1 MKLIKSMLALAAALS
16 ISYLPASVSANDN
29 ISVQNTSNLSILIP
43 KNIDM
48 GNADSAS
55 FSVQAKGKLNDI
67 DIVTVSADK
76 EVAMKR
82 AGDEYYLNTATV
94 DFSAQWRGSDLN
106 PDTYIEKTGT
116 ITFSEKKVGTYTG
129 KLNFTVTHKET
140 FNISYDSV
148 GGVMPVEYPT
158 YYFSDEGLD
167 SLPVPTKDNSKFL
180 GWGETIEYTLGDYW
194 EIGEGGSLL
203 VSDKYAGAN
212 SGPQPKAPEGLFP
225 IYREITFSLEN
236 EAILSFLYEWTRFE
250 YRGSAVG
257 GEFYLY
263 QNENLI
269 DQFVP
274 NDYSGTEEYTK
285 TLGSGDYQIIFV
297 GYTTSSGTTNTEGVT
312 ETVRNFNVVSL
323 PLLDSIPKGSTGDKN
338 LSAVWEPAVIYSIS
352 YDPAGGTMP
361 DEYPTYYYSEEGL
374 DYLPVPAKDNSKFL
388 GWGESIEYTLG
399 DYWEI
404 GEDGD
409 LLVSDLYAGANSGPQ
424 PKAPEIAGVKPLY
437 RGITFSV
444 ESEAMLSFS
453 FDYERNISEV
463 TSTEG
468 GGKFYLYK
476 DETLIDEFTPSGTG
490 ELIKGTMDYSKN
502 LDAGNYQIIFEG
514 YVELIGT
521 KQGVT
526 ETVRDFNVVS
536 LPLLDSIPKGSTGDK
551 KLSAVWE
558 PAVTYSISYDP
569 AGGTMPAVYP
579 TEYTTDKNVTLP
591 TPVKEGYKFLGWTDT
606 PYFEPSYSYGWEI
619 SEDGSYTS
627 TAGEQTLN
635 FRFWLTEPQ
644 TLQFEYVYEP
654 TDGAYSDPYY
664 ELEMDNS
671 SIKHESLDN
680 VLNPTT
686 FTYELE
692 PGEYTLYFWS
702 GSGTSTISNVVFY
715 GDLFTSIPKGTSG
728 DLNLTAVWERIELS
742 NILETGAR
750 FSENIPEGVTNI
762 LFTDEIAPEGIEAVD
777 VSAAQDKGIV
787 AWLDGTTWKV
797 STQRNTVQIIANT
810 NCSRLFENAA
820 SLTSIDGLENIDFS
834 SVVYAEYMFSGCTDL
849 TSVPLEEMD
858 LSNVRYA
865 AYMFKD
871 CRSLDG
877 TMTLNLPKAGNSETG
892 YRITGIFEGAST
904 NDGTILLVTGEDD
917 SFTSAAVSTRTE
929 PESKNY
935 GVYLKIKDSYFT
947 VDPESLEGVL
957 ENDSPTK
964 ITVTFSLKYGSLLY
978 CYDPNDIHIGIQVES
993 TDSEVI
999 LIDGADFWMMQEG
1012 VAAIVGTVTDADGTE
1027 YVRSCEITVTK
1038 G

>member
-16 ISYLPASVSANDN
+16 ISYLPASVSANDD

-43 KNIDM
+43 KNIDL

-55 FSVQAKGKLNDI
+55 FSVQAKGELNDH
-67 DIVTVSADK
+67 DVVTVSADK
-76 EVAMKR
+76 EIAMRR

-94 DFSAQWRGSDLN
+94 DFSAEWDGNDLN
-106 PDTYIEKTGT
+106 SDTYVEKTGT
-116 ITFSEKKVGTYTG
+116 ITFNEKKVGIYTG
-129 KLNFTVTHKET
+129 NLNFTVTHKET

-148 GGVMPVEYPT
+148 GGVMPEEYPT
-158 YYFSDEGLD
+158 FYFSDEGLD
-167 SLPVPTKDNSKFL
+167 S
-180 GWGETIEYTLGDYW
+180 
-194 EIGEGGSLL
+194 
-203 VSDKYAGAN
+203 
-212 SGPQPKAPEGLFP
+212 
-225 IYREITFSLEN
+225 
-236 EAILSFLYEWTRFE
+236 
-250 YRGSAVG
+250 
-257 GEFYLY
+257 
-263 QNENLI
+263 
-269 DQFVP
+269 
-274 NDYSGTEEYTK
+274 
-285 TLGSGDYQIIFV
+285 
-297 GYTTSSGTTNTEGVT
+297 
-312 ETVRNFNVVSL
+312 
-323 PLLDSIPKGSTGDKN
+323 
-338 LSAVWEPAVIYSIS
+338 
-352 YDPAGGTMP
+352 
-361 DEYPTYYYSEEGL
+361 
-374 DYLPVPAKDNSKFL
+374 LPVPAKDNSKFL
-388 GWGESIEYTLG
+388 GWGEPIEYTLG

-551 KLSAVWE
+551 NLSAVWEPAVTYLISYDPTGGKMPAEYPTYYYSEEGVDYLPVPTKDGYTFTGWSEITPYQVDPSSEWTESGNEFTHTGSKQLVINFEISDSATLSFDFINQSRMAPMEYPRYNIYKDGSVITGQNLLNNDYLYEISHELEAGTYQLTVSSGFGNECTVSNIQISSELMTYIPAGSTGNRNLTAQWE

-569 AGGTMPAVYP
+569 AGGTMPVTYP

-606 PYFEPSYSYGWEI
+606 PYFEIGSTEGWEFG
-619 SEDGSYTS
+619 SDGTYTS
-627 TAGEQTLN
+627 TYDEQILE
-635 FRFWLTEPQ
+635 FGFWLTEPN
-644 TLQFEYVYEP
+644 TLRFEFVHEP
-654 TDGAYSDPYY
+654 ADDSYSEAYYDLRIRDGDYIVRNQSLDDVTYPTAFIHELDPGVY
-664 ELEMDNS
+664 ELEFHS
-671 SIKHESLDN
+671 GC
-680 VLNPTT
+680 
-686 FTYELE
+686 
-692 PGEYTLYFWS
+692 GE
-702 GSGTSTISNVVFY
+702 STISNVVFY

-742 NILETGAR
+742 NILETGTR
-750 FSENIPEGVTNI
+750 FSENIPEIVTNI
-762 LFTDEIAPEGIEAVD
+762 LFTDEIAPEGVETID

-810 NCSRLFENAA
+810 NCNRLFENAA

-834 SVVYAEYMFSGCTDL
+834 STIYAEYMFSGCTNL
-849 TSVPLEEMD
+849 TSIPLEEMD
-858 LSNVRYA
+858 LSNVQYA
-865 AYMFKD
+865 SYMFKD
-871 CRSLDG
+871 CKSLEG
-877 TMTLNLPKAGNSETG
+877 IMTLDLPKVGNSETG
-892 YRITGIFEGAST
+892 WHIIGMFEGASI
-904 NDGTILLVTGEDD
+904 NEGSILLVTGDDD

-935 GVYLKIKDSYFT
+935 GVYLKMKDAFFT
-947 VDPESLEGVL
+947 VDPEKLEGVI
-957 ENDSPTK
+957 ENNTPTQAV
-964 ITVTFSLKYGSLLY
+964 ITFSLKYSSLLY
-978 CYDPNDIHIGIQVES
+978 CYDPSDVYLGIQMES
-993 TDSEVI
+993 TNSDVI
-999 LIDGADFWMMQEG
+999 KLDGATFWMMQEG
-1012 VAAIVGTVTDADGTE
+1012 VATIVGTVTDADGTE

>member
-212 SGPQPKAPEGLFP
+212 SGPQPKAPE
-225 IYREITFSLEN
+225 
-236 EAILSFLYEWTRFE
+236 
-250 YRGSAVG
+250 
-257 GEFYLY
+257 
-263 QNENLI
+263 
-269 DQFVP
+269 
-274 NDYSGTEEYTK
+274 
-285 TLGSGDYQIIFV
+285 
-297 GYTTSSGTTNTEGVT
+297 
-312 ETVRNFNVVSL
+312 
-323 PLLDSIPKGSTGDKN
+323 
-338 LSAVWEPAVIYSIS
+338 
-352 YDPAGGTMP
+352 
-361 DEYPTYYYSEEGL
+361 
-374 DYLPVPAKDNSKFL
+374 
-388 GWGESIEYTLG
+388 
-399 DYWEI
+399 
-404 GEDGD
+404 
-409 LLVSDLYAGANSGPQ
+409 
-424 PKAPEIAGVKPLY
+424 IAGVKPLY

-490 ELIKGTMDYSKN
+490 ELIKGTMDYSRN
-502 LDAGNYQIIFEG
+502 LEAGNYQIIFEG
-514 YVELIGT
+514 YVELIGM

-536 LPLLDSIPKGSTGDK
+536 QPVLNSIPKGTSGNLNLT
-551 KLSAVWE
+551 AVWE
-558 PAVTYSISYDP
+558 SAVTYSISYDP
-569 AGGTMPAVYP
+569 AGGTMPDEYQTYYYSEEGLDPLPVP
-579 TEYTTDKNVTLP
+579 TKAGYTFT
-591 TPVKEGYKFLGWTDT
+591 GWSEIT
-606 PYFEPSYSYGWEI
+606 PYEVDPSSEWTENNGVFTHDGEKQLVINFEIFNPAALSFDFVNQSRMPVWEYPYYSIYK
-619 SEDGSYTS
+619 DGSLVTGQSLMS
-627 TAGEQTLN
+627 TGYVYNISHELESGSYQLIISSGSPSECEVSNIKIAGE
-635 FRFWLTEPQ
+635 
-644 TLQFEYVYEP
+644 
-654 TDGAYSDPYY
+654 A
-664 ELEMDNS
+664 
-671 SIKHESLDN
+671 I
-680 VLNPTT
+680 
-686 FTYELE
+686 
-692 PGEYTLYFWS
+692 
-702 GSGTSTISNVVFY
+702 
-715 GDLFTSIPKGTSG
+715 TSIPVGSTG
-728 DLNLTAVWERIELS
+728 DLNLTAQWEPAETYSITYDTAGGTLPAEYPTEYTSDRRVILPDALKEGYRFIGWHDADSGETIQSIEAGTSGNRHLTAVWEKIELS
-742 NILETGAR
+742 TVLETGAR

-787 AWLDGTTWKV
+787 AWLDSTTWKV
-797 STQRNTVQIIANT
+797 STQRKGIHIIANE
-810 NCSRLFENAA
+810 NSSRLFENAA

-834 SVVYAEYMFSGCTDL
+834 SVVYAEYMFNGCASL
-849 TSVPLEEMD
+849 ISIPLEEMD
-858 LSNVRYA
+858 LSNVQYA
-865 AYMFKD
+865 SYMFKD
-871 CRSLDG
+871 CQSLDG
-877 TMTLNLPKAGNSETG
+877 IMTLNLPKVGNSETG
-892 YRITGIFEGAST
+892 WHIIGMFEGASI
-904 NDGTILLVTGEDD
+904 NEGSILLVTGDDD

-947 VDPESLEGVL
+947 VEPESLEGVL
-957 ENDSPTK
+957 ENDSPAK

-999 LIDGADFWMMQEG
+999 LIDGADFWMIQEG